1 MKSRISIFLMAISL
15 TVFLSSLNSEA
26 KAESKGDQVDTMLA
40 LSGLRNSIEALPE
53 MIKTE
58 VAGDPNTGLTKDE
71 LKLVI
76 TRLSQSYKAIEI
88 YKTVSESIRENL
100 DKSMYPDLLTIFRDP
115 LYKKMVQYEF
125 EADQPQKAKERR
137 QFAQNLQSLAPEKER
152 INLMLRMIAVTGAED
167 DAIELNYQ
175 VARGVI
181 LAMNSVKPADQ
192 QLSKVKLEQAFG
204 RAREEMEKSM
214 KSALVADFLYI
225 YRKATN
231 EEISRYIT
239 FHQTDE
245 LKEYLRVAD
254 EGLRKGME
262 AASDKAGKPT
272 GQTSFVPDLN
282 LEERSVA
289 TRMAF

>member
-1 MKSRISIFLMAISL
+1 MKSKISIFLMAISL
-15 TVFLSSLNSEA
+15 TVFLSSFNSEA

-40 LSGLRNSIEALPE
+40 LSGLRHSIESLPE

-58 VAGDPNTGLTKDE
+58 VAGDTNSGLTKEE
-71 LKLVI
+71 LKQVM
-76 TRLSQSYKAIEI
+76 TRLSQSYKANEI
-88 YKTVSESIRENL
+88 YRTVYDSIKENL
-100 DKSMYPDLLTIFRDP
+100 DKNTYPDLMTIFRDP

-125 EADQPQKAKERR
+125 DADRPQNMKERK

-152 INLMLRMIAVTGAED
+152 INLMLRLIAVTGSED

-245 LKEYLRVAD
+245 LKEFLRVSD

-262 AASDKAGKPT
+262 AASDKAGKPA
-272 GQTSFVPDLN
+272 GRTSFVPDMN
-282 LEERSVA
+282 LEERSAA
-289 TRMAF
+289 TRMVF